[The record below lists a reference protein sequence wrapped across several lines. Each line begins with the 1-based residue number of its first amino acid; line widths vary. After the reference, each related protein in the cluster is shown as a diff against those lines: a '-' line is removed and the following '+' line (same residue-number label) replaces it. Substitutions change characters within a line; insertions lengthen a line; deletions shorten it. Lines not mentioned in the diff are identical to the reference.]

1 MKLQF
6 LGDSRD
12 SFKWDLLHHVVTST
26 QPAFRELVFVPMLTS
41 DVPGL
46 GHGSTPAMRYP
57 CRPAVLKFV
66 RSLAVEPRSLERVA
80 SLGSLPGMRSFEV
93 HIHRPDQPLGFG
105 WQRHFYWQPLLER
118 PRAES
123 LVFIDPD
130 NGFETNSQAGQQHL
144 RYGEAAAIL
153 ATLPATSSLVVF
165 QYRPQGQSW
174 DMVFRRI
181 GDAFPDRF
189 QFAAIHHGQLAFVF
203 IGRSAT
209 FQAVASA
216 VETYGR
222 SQRNL
227 QIRRSDGA

>member
-26 QPAFRELVFVPMLTS
+26 QPAFRELVFVPMLTP

-46 GHGSTPAMRYP
+46 GHGSTPATRYP
-57 CRPAVLKFV
+57 CRPNVLKFV
-66 RSLAVEPRSLERVA
+66 HSLAVKPRSFERVA
-80 SLGSLPGMRSFEV
+80 SLGSLPDMPSFMV
-93 HIHRPDQPLGFG
+93 HIHQPDQQLGFG
-105 WQRHFYWQPLLER
+105 WQRHFYWQRLLEQ

-144 RYGEAAAIL
+144 RYGEAAAL
-153 ATLPATSSLVVF
+153 LSRLPVTSALVVF

-174 DMVFRRI
+174 DVVFGRI
-181 GDAFPDRF
+181 GNSFPDPF
-189 QFAAIHHGQLAFVF
+189 QYVAIHHGQLAFVF

-209 FQAVASA
+209 FQAVTSA
-216 VETYGR
+216 VEAYGH
-222 SQRNL
+222 SQRSL
-227 QIRRSDGA
+227 QIRRSGGA